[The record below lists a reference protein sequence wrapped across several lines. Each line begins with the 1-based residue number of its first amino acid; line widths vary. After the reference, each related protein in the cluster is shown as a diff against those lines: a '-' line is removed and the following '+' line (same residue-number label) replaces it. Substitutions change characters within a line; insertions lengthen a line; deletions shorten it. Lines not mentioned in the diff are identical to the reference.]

1 MTEAKLP
8 ENLIDQILNDDDL
21 LILMDNLQDLINLA
35 ATIGVLPTEFAVRK
49 DQPMQLD
56 GDVLVEQ
63 VVWAT
68 LADDTDAI
76 GYDLEKKKIK

>member
-1 MTEAKLP
+1 MTEAKLL

-35 ATIGVLPTEFAVRK
+35 ATIGVLPTEFAMRK
-49 DQPMQLD
+49 DQPIQLD
-56 GDVLVEQ
+56 GDVLAEE

-68 LADDTDAI
+68 
-76 GYDLEKKKIK
+76 